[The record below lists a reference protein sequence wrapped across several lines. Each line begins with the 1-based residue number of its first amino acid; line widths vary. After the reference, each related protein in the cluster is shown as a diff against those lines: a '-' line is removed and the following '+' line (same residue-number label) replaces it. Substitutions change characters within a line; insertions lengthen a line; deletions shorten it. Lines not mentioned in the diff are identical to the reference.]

1 MVASLPP
8 PIFVADSVGLD
19 FLNSIS
25 VPVDTQ
31 VEWIGSGDDLV
42 GWLQAAGLVPPE
54 VLAALRKT
62 ALPGEFDTIASQ
74 ARKLRG
80 WFRGFVHSHMGKPL
94 KPKSLQELE
103 PLNRILIRDEE
114 FGQITARGTSR
125 RGKSKRDAHGD
136 KPFSGLVWSQQRRW
150 RSPDALLLPIA
161 RAMADLVC
169 DDDFTQVKVCEGPTC
184 TLLFMD
190 RSQHAR
196 RWCSMSICG
205 NRAKQAAHRKRVHQ
219 RRKRY

>member
-74 ARKLRG
+74 ARKLRE
-80 WFRGFVHSHMGKPL
+80 WFRRFVHSHMGKPL

-125 RGKSKRDAHGD
+125 RRKSKRDAHGD

-169 DDDFTQVKVCEGPTC
+169 EDDFTQVKVCEGPTC

-219 RRKRY
+219 RRK